1 MKSRNQ
7 KQSNCCPVCKASILH
22 FEGDQFCVDCDWST
36 MLADVQS
43 GRFERRLGLK
53 KPAKSQMQPPPIV
66 DATATHTKS
75 DDETAVSAS
84 AS

>member
-1 MKSRNQ
+1 MKSENE
-7 KQSNCCPVCKASILH
+7 KQSNCCPLCQASILH
-22 FEGDQFCVDCDWST
+22 FEDDQFCVACDWNT

-53 KPAKSQMQPPPIV
+53 KPAKSQLQSPAVIT
-66 DATATHTKS
+66 TAIHTKS
-75 DDETAVSAS
+75 EDETAMTAS